1 MKIDDRIYE
10 LISGKLDDR
19 LSPMENAELSS
30 WLAEDVG
37 HEEVYAEI
45 KKIRDQVK
53 LLHRDF
59 APDTENVLKRVKR
72 GRGRQ
77 IGFRYWW
84 KYAALFILP
93 LGVVLVLWQGMKN
106 EPVEEH
112 RQFSAVSRPG
122 GERAI
127 LKLYDGKTVMLDS
140 TMKSSL
146 IAHEA
151 SVRIEMDSNHLLRY
165 SSCDSIGI
173 TDANKNNELIIPKG
187 GEYQVVL
194 ADGTKVWLNSAS
206 RLIYPQSFMGKE
218 RRVVLSGEAFF
229 DVAHKEHLPFVVHSP
244 LLAIK
249 VLGTKFNVK
258 AYFDE
263 KSVVTLAE
271 GKVEVETN
279 DCKNR
284 LTLKPNEQV
293 SYSGSSGLALEKNIN
308 TNTVKLWMKGEG
320 AFIQCRLDHIVRD
333 LERKFDVKIVITDHS
348 LSSEVFTCRF
358 KDTATIEQVLHLL
371 KETRRLDYLFEGEQI
386 RIFKPLK

>member
-1 MKIDDRIYE
+1 MKIDDRVYE

-19 LSPMENAELSS
+19 LSPMEETELSD
-30 WLAEDVG
+30 WLAEDVK
-37 HEEVYAEI
+37 HEKIYAEI

-93 LGVVLVLWQGMKN
+93 LGVALVLWQGMKN
-106 EPVEEH
+106 ETVGVH

-122 GERAI
+122 RERAI

-146 IAHEA
+146 ISHEA
-151 SVRIEMDSNHLLRY
+151 NVRIEMDSNHLLRY
-165 SSCDSIGI
+165 SSYDSIGI
-173 TDANKNNELIIPKG
+173 TDTNKNNELIIPKG

-206 RLIYPQSFMGKE
+206 RLIYPPSFMGKE

-229 DVAHKEHLPFVVHSP
+229 DVAHDAERPFIVETSRMNV
-244 LLAIK
+244 K
-249 VLGTKFNVK
+249 VLGTRFNVNDYDDNEEVSTTLVNGSVEIVSGGQQAFRLVPGEQ
-258 AYFDE
+258 AY
-263 KSVVTLAE
+263 
-271 GKVEVETN
+271 GKE
-279 DCKNR
+279 
-284 LTLKPNEQV
+284 NE
-293 SYSGSSGLALEKNIN
+293 LEKREVNVRLYTSWIDGKFLFNN
-308 TNTVKLWMKGEG
+308 TE
-320 AFIQCRLDHIVRD
+320 
-333 LERKFDVKIVITDHS
+333 LEEIAKQISRWYDVEIFF
-348 LSSEVFTCRF
+348 SSENVKKVRFTGAIV
-358 KDTATIEQVLHLL
+358 K
-371 KETRRLDYLFEGEQI
+371 
-386 RIFKPLK
+386 FKPLDDLVRMIESTSQVRFSVKGKTIVISE

>member
-1 MKIDDRIYE
+1 MKMKIDDRVYE

-19 LSPMENAELSS
+19 LSPMEETELSD
-30 WLAEDVG
+30 WLAEDVK
-37 HEEVYAEI
+37 HEKIYAEI

-59 APDTENVLKRVKR
+59 TPDTENVLKRVKR

-93 LGVVLVLWQGMKN
+93 LGVALVLWQGMKN
-106 EPVEEH
+106 EPVEVH

-127 LKLYDGKTVMLDS
+127 LKLYNGKTVVLDS

-151 SVRIEMDSNHLLRY
+151 NVRIEMDSNHLLRY
-165 SSCDSIGI
+165 SSHDSIEMAN
-173 TDANKNNELIIPKG
+173 DNKNNELIIPKG

-229 DVAHKEHLPFVVHSP
+229 DVTHDAERPFVVETSRMNV
-244 LLAIK
+244 K
-249 VLGTKFNVK
+249 VLGTRFNVNDYDDNEEVSTTLVNGSVEIISGDQQAFRLVPGEQ
-258 AYFDE
+258 AY
-263 KSVVTLAE
+263 
-271 GKVEVETN
+271 GKE
-279 DCKNR
+279 
-284 LTLKPNEQV
+284 NE
-293 SYSGSSGLALEKNIN
+293 LEKREVNVRLYTSWIDGKFLFNN
-308 TNTVKLWMKGEG
+308 TE
-320 AFIQCRLDHIVRD
+320 
-333 LERKFDVKIVITDHS
+333 LEEIAKQISRWYDVEIFF
-348 LSSEVFTCRF
+348 SSESVKKVRFTGAIV
-358 KDTATIEQVLHLL
+358 K
-371 KETRRLDYLFEGEQI
+371 
-386 RIFKPLK
+386 FKPLEDLVRMIESTSQVRFSVKGRTIVISE

>member
-1 MKIDDRIYE
+1 MKIDDRIYD
-10 LISGKLDDR
+10 LIARKLDDG
-19 LSPMENAELSS
+19 LLPMEETELSD
-30 WLAEDVG
+30 WLAEDVK

-45 KKIRDQVK
+45 KKIRDRTK

-59 APDTENVLKRVKR
+59 APDTEHVLKRIKR
-72 GRGRQ
+72 ERVRQ

-93 LGVVLVLWQGMKN
+93 LSVALVLWQGMKN
-106 EPVEEH
+106 EAEEEH

-151 SVRIEMDSNHLLRY
+151 NVRIEMDSNHLLRY
-165 SSCDSIGI
+165 SSHDSIEMAN
-173 TDANKNNELIIPKG
+173 DNKNNELIIPKG

-229 DVAHKEHLPFVVHSP
+229 DVTHDAERPFVVETSRMNV
-244 LLAIK
+244 K
-249 VLGTKFNVK
+249 VLGTRFNVNDYDDNEEVSTTLVNGSVEIVSGDQQAFRLVPGEQ
-258 AYFDE
+258 AY
-263 KSVVTLAE
+263 
-271 GKVEVETN
+271 GKE
-279 DCKNR
+279 
-284 LTLKPNEQV
+284 NE
-293 SYSGSSGLALEKNIN
+293 LEKREVNVRLYTSWIDGKFLFNN
-308 TNTVKLWMKGEG
+308 TE
-320 AFIQCRLDHIVRD
+320 
-333 LERKFDVKIVITDHS
+333 LEEIAKQISRWYDVEIFF
-348 LSSEVFTCRF
+348 SSESVKKVRFTGAIV
-358 KDTATIEQVLHLL
+358 K
-371 KETRRLDYLFEGEQI
+371 
-386 RIFKPLK
+386 FKPLEDLVRMIESTSQVRFSVKGRTIVISE

>member
-1 MKIDDRIYE
+1 MKIDDRVYE

-19 LSPMENAELSS
+19 LSPMEETELSD
-30 WLAEDVG
+30 WLAEDVK
-37 HEEVYAEI
+37 HEKIYAEI

-72 GRGRQ
+72 GRGRS

-93 LGVVLVLWQGMKN
+93 LGVALILWQGMKN
-106 EPVEEH
+106 ESVEVH

-151 SVRIEMDSNHLLRY
+151 NVRIEMDSNHLLRY
-165 SSCDSIGI
+165 SSYDSIGI

-229 DVAHKEHLPFVVHSP
+229 DVAHDAERPFIVETSRMNV
-244 LLAIK
+244 K
-249 VLGTKFNVK
+249 VLGTRFNVNDYDDNEEVSTTLVNGSVEIFSGGQQAFRLVPGEQ
-258 AYFDE
+258 AY
-263 KSVVTLAE
+263 
-271 GKVEVETN
+271 GKEN
-279 DCKNR
+279 K
-284 LTLKPNEQV
+284 
-293 SYSGSSGLALEKNIN
+293 LEKREVNVRLYTSWIDGKFLFNN
-308 TNTVKLWMKGEG
+308 TE
-320 AFIQCRLDHIVRD
+320 
-333 LERKFDVKIVITDHS
+333 LEEIAKQISRWYDVEIFF
-348 LSSEVFTCRF
+348 SSENVKKVRFTGAIV
-358 KDTATIEQVLHLL
+358 K
-371 KETRRLDYLFEGEQI
+371 
-386 RIFKPLK
+386 FKPLDDLVRMIESTSQVRFSVKGKTIVISE

>member
-1 MKIDDRIYE
+1 MKIDDRVYE

-19 LSPMENAELSS
+19 LSPMEETELSD
-30 WLAEDVG
+30 WLAEDVK
-37 HEEVYAEI
+37 HEKIYAEI

-59 APDTENVLKRVKR
+59 APDTENVLKRVKW

-84 KYAALFILP
+84 KCAALFILP
-93 LGVVLVLWQGMKN
+93 LGVALVLWQGMKN

-151 SVRIEMDSNHLLRY
+151 NVRIEMDSNHLLRY
-165 SSCDSIGI
+165 SSYDSIGI
-173 TDANKNNELIIPKG
+173 TDTNKNNELIIPKG

-229 DVAHKEHLPFVVHSP
+229 DVAHDAERPFIVETSRMNV
-244 LLAIK
+244 K
-249 VLGTKFNVK
+249 VLGTRFNVNDYDDNEEVSTTLVNGSVEIVSGDQQVFRLVPGEQ
-258 AYFDE
+258 AY
-263 KSVVTLAE
+263 
-271 GKVEVETN
+271 GKEN
-279 DCKNR
+279 K
-284 LTLKPNEQV
+284 
-293 SYSGSSGLALEKNIN
+293 LEKREVNVRLYTSWIDGKFLFNN
-308 TNTVKLWMKGEG
+308 TE
-320 AFIQCRLDHIVRD
+320 
-333 LERKFDVKIVITDHS
+333 LEEIAKQISRWYDVEIFF
-348 LSSEVFTCRF
+348 SSENVKKVRFTGAIV
-358 KDTATIEQVLHLL
+358 K
-371 KETRRLDYLFEGEQI
+371 
-386 RIFKPLK
+386 FKPLDDLVRMIESTSQVRFSVKGKTIVISE

>member
-10 LISGKLDDR
+10 LIPGKLDDH
-19 LSPMENAELSS
+19 LSPMEEAELSS

-93 LGVVLVLWQGMKN
+93 LGVALVLWQGMKN
-106 EPVEEH
+106 EPVEVH

-151 SVRIEMDSNHLLRY
+151 NVRIEMDSNHLLRY
-165 SSCDSIGI
+165 SSHDSIEMAN
-173 TDANKNNELIIPKG
+173 DNKNNELIIPKG

-229 DVAHKEHLPFVVHSP
+229 DVAHDAERPFIVETSRMNV
-244 LLAIK
+244 K
-249 VLGTKFNVK
+249 VLGTRFNVNDYDDNEEVSTTLVNGSVEIVSGDQQVFRLVPGEQ
-258 AYFDE
+258 AY
-263 KSVVTLAE
+263 
-271 GKVEVETN
+271 GKE
-279 DCKNR
+279 
-284 LTLKPNEQV
+284 NE
-293 SYSGSSGLALEKNIN
+293 LEKREVNVRLYTSWIDGKFLFNN
-308 TNTVKLWMKGEG
+308 TE
-320 AFIQCRLDHIVRD
+320 
-333 LERKFDVKIVITDHS
+333 LEEIAKQISRWYDVEIFF
-348 LSSEVFTCRF
+348 SSENVKKVRFTGAIV
-358 KDTATIEQVLHLL
+358 K
-371 KETRRLDYLFEGEQI
+371 
-386 RIFKPLK
+386 FKPLDDLVRMIESTSQVRFSVKGKTIVISE

>member
-1 MKIDDRIYE
+1 MKIDDRVYE

-19 LSPMENAELSS
+19 LSPMEETELSD
-30 WLAEDVG
+30 WLAEDVK
-37 HEEVYAEI
+37 HEKIYAEI

-59 APDTENVLKRVKR
+59 TPDTENVLKRVKR
-72 GRGRQ
+72 GRGRS

-93 LGVVLVLWQGMKN
+93 LGVALILWQGMKN
-106 EPVEEH
+106 ESVEVH

-151 SVRIEMDSNHLLRY
+151 NVRIEMDSNHLLRY
-165 SSCDSIGI
+165 SSYDSIGI

-229 DVAHKEHLPFVVHSP
+229 DVAHDAERPFIVETSRMNV
-244 LLAIK
+244 K
-249 VLGTKFNVK
+249 VLGTRFNVNDYDDNEEVSTTLVNGSVEIFSGGQQAFRLVPGEQ
-258 AYFDE
+258 AY
-263 KSVVTLAE
+263 
-271 GKVEVETN
+271 GKE
-279 DCKNR
+279 
-284 LTLKPNEQV
+284 NE
-293 SYSGSSGLALEKNIN
+293 LEKREVNVRLYTSWIDGKFLFNN
-308 TNTVKLWMKGEG
+308 TELEEIAKQISRWYDVEFLFDDDE
-320 AFIQCRLDHIVRD
+320 IRD
-333 LERKFDVKIVITDHS
+333 YKFSGFMPRYESITN
-348 LSSEVFTCRF
+348 
-358 KDTATIEQVLHLL
+358 
-371 KETRRLDYLFEGEQI
+371 LFEILEQSANVSFVRKNDKKVI
-386 RIFKPLK
+386 IIKH

>member
-1 MKIDDRIYE
+1 MKIDDRVYE

-19 LSPMENAELSS
+19 LSPMEETELSD
-30 WLAEDVG
+30 WLAEDVK
-37 HEEVYAEI
+37 HEKIYAEI

-59 APDTENVLKRVKR
+59 TPDTENVLKRVKR

-93 LGVVLVLWQGMKN
+93 LGVALVLWQGMKN
-106 EPVEEH
+106 EPVEVH

-146 IAHEA
+146 ISHEA
-151 SVRIEMDSNHLLRY
+151 NVRIEMDSNHLLRY
-165 SSCDSIGI
+165 SSHDSIGM
-173 TDANKNNELIIPKG
+173 ANVNKNNELIIPKG
-187 GEYQVVL
+187 GEYQVML

-229 DVAHKEHLPFVVHSP
+229 DVAHDAERPFIVETSRMNV
-244 LLAIK
+244 K
-249 VLGTKFNVK
+249 VLGTRFNVNDYDDNEEVSTTLVNGSVEIVSGGQEVFRLVPGEQ
-258 AYFDE
+258 AY
-263 KSVVTLAE
+263 
-271 GKVEVETN
+271 GKEN
-279 DCKNR
+279 N
-284 LTLKPNEQV
+284 
-293 SYSGSSGLALEKNIN
+293 LEKREVNVRLYTSWIDGKFLFNN
-308 TNTVKLWMKGEG
+308 TE
-320 AFIQCRLDHIVRD
+320 
-333 LERKFDVKIVITDHS
+333 LEEIAKQISRWYDVEIFF
-348 LSSEVFTCRF
+348 SSENVKKVRFTGAIV
-358 KDTATIEQVLHLL
+358 K
-371 KETRRLDYLFEGEQI
+371 
-386 RIFKPLK
+386 FKPLDDLVRMIESTSQVRFSVKGKTIVISE

>member
-10 LISGKLDDR
+10 LISGKLDDH
-19 LSPMENAELSS
+19 LSPMEEAELSS

-45 KKIRDQVK
+45 KKIRDRTK

-59 APDTENVLKRVKR
+59 APDTEHVLKRIKR
-72 GRGRQ
+72 ERVRQ

-93 LGVVLVLWQGMKN
+93 LSVALVLWQGMKN
-106 EPVEEH
+106 EAEEEH

-151 SVRIEMDSNHLLRY
+151 NVRIEMDSNHLLRY
-165 SSCDSIGI
+165 SSHDSIEMAN
-173 TDANKNNELIIPKG
+173 DNKNNELIIPKG

-229 DVAHKEHLPFVVHSP
+229 DVTHDAERPFVVETSRMNV
-244 LLAIK
+244 K
-249 VLGTKFNVK
+249 VLGTRFNVNDYDDNEEVSTTLVNGSVEIVSGGQQAFRLVPGEQ
-258 AYFDE
+258 AY
-263 KSVVTLAE
+263 
-271 GKVEVETN
+271 GKE
-279 DCKNR
+279 
-284 LTLKPNEQV
+284 NE
-293 SYSGSSGLALEKNIN
+293 LEKREVNVRLYTSWIDGKFLFNN
-308 TNTVKLWMKGEG
+308 TE
-320 AFIQCRLDHIVRD
+320 
-333 LERKFDVKIVITDHS
+333 LEEIAKQISRWYDVEIFF
-348 LSSEVFTCRF
+348 SSESVKKVRFTGAIV
-358 KDTATIEQVLHLL
+358 K
-371 KETRRLDYLFEGEQI
+371 
-386 RIFKPLK
+386 FKPLEDLVRMIESTSQVRFSVKGKTIVISE

>member
-10 LISGKLDDR
+10 LISGKLDDH
-19 LSPMENAELSS
+19 LSPMEEAELSS
-30 WLAEDVG
+30 WLAENVK
-37 HEEVYAEI
+37 HEEAYVEI

-93 LGVVLVLWQGMKN
+93 LGVALVLWQGMKN
-106 EPVEEH
+106 EPVGGH

-146 IAHEA
+146 IACEA
-151 SVRIEMDSNHLLRY
+151 NVRIEMDTNHLLRY
-165 SSCDSIGI
+165 SSHDSTGI
-173 TDANKNNELIIPKG
+173 VNTGKNNELIIPKG
-187 GEYQVVL
+187 GEYQVML

-206 RLIYPQSFMGKE
+206 RLIYPQSFVGKE

-229 DVAHKEHLPFVVHSP
+229 DVTHDAERPFVVETSRMNV
-244 LLAIK
+244 K
-249 VLGTKFNVK
+249 VLGTRFNVNDYEDNEEVSTTLVNGSVEIASGDQQAFRLVPGEQ
-258 AYFDE
+258 AY
-263 KSVVTLAE
+263 
-271 GKVEVETN
+271 GKE
-279 DCKNR
+279 
-284 LTLKPNEQV
+284 NE
-293 SYSGSSGLALEKNIN
+293 LEKREVNVRLYTSWIDGKFLFNN
-308 TNTVKLWMKGEG
+308 TE
-320 AFIQCRLDHIVRD
+320 
-333 LERKFDVKIVITDHS
+333 LEEIAKQISRWYDVEIFF
-348 LSSEVFTCRF
+348 SSENVKKVRFTGAIV
-358 KDTATIEQVLHLL
+358 K
-371 KETRRLDYLFEGEQI
+371 
-386 RIFKPLK
+386 FKPLDDLVRMIESTSQVRFSVKGKTIVISE

>member
-1 MKIDDRIYE
+1 MKIDDRVYE

-19 LSPMENAELSS
+19 LSPMEETELSD
-30 WLAEDVG
+30 WLAEDVK
-37 HEEVYAEI
+37 HEKIYAEI

-93 LGVVLVLWQGMKN
+93 LGVALILWQGMKN
-106 EPVEEH
+106 ESVEVH

-127 LKLYDGKTVMLDS
+127 LKLYDGKTIMLDS

-151 SVRIEMDSNHLLRY
+151 NVRIEMDSNHLLRY
-165 SSCDSIGI
+165 SSYDSIGI

-229 DVAHKEHLPFVVHSP
+229 DVAHDAERPFIVETSRMNV
-244 LLAIK
+244 K
-249 VLGTKFNVK
+249 VLGTRLNVNDYDDNEEVSTTLVNGSVEIVSGGQQAFRLVPGEQAYGKENELEKREVNVRLYTSWIDGKFLFNNTELEEIAKQISRWYDVEIFFSSENVK
-258 AYFDE
+258 
-263 KSVVTLAE
+263 
-271 GKVEVETN
+271 KVRFT
-279 DCKNR
+279 
-284 LTLKPNEQV
+284 
-293 SYSGSSGLALEKNIN
+293 GAI
-308 TNTVKLWMKGEG
+308 VK
-320 AFIQCRLDHIVRD
+320 
-333 LERKFDVKIVITDHS
+333 
-348 LSSEVFTCRF
+348 
-358 KDTATIEQVLHLL
+358 
-371 KETRRLDYLFEGEQI
+371 
-386 RIFKPLK
+386 FKPLDDLVRMIESTSQVRFSVKGKTIVISE

>member
-1 MKIDDRIYE
+1 MKMKIDDRIYE
-10 LISGKLDDR
+10 LISGKLDDH
-19 LSPMENAELSS
+19 LSPMEEAELSS

-93 LGVVLVLWQGMKN
+93 LGGALVLWQGMKN
-106 EPVEEH
+106 EPVGVH

-151 SVRIEMDSNHLLRY
+151 NVRIEMDSNHLLRY

-187 GEYQVVL
+187 GEYQVML

-229 DVAHKEHLPFVVHSP
+229 DVAHDAERPFIVETSRMNV
-244 LLAIK
+244 K
-249 VLGTKFNVK
+249 VLGTRFNVNDYDDNEEVSTTLVNGSVEIVSGGQQAFRLVPGEQ
-258 AYFDE
+258 AY
-263 KSVVTLAE
+263 
-271 GKVEVETN
+271 GKE
-279 DCKNR
+279 
-284 LTLKPNEQV
+284 NE
-293 SYSGSSGLALEKNIN
+293 LEKREVNVRLYTSWIDGKFLFNN
-308 TNTVKLWMKGEG
+308 TELEEIAKQISRWYDVEIFFSNESVKKVRFTG
-320 AFIQCRLDHIVRD
+320 AIV
-333 LERKFDVKIVITDHS
+333 K
-348 LSSEVFTCRF
+348 
-358 KDTATIEQVLHLL
+358 
-371 KETRRLDYLFEGEQI
+371 
-386 RIFKPLK
+386 FKPLDDLVRMIESTSQVRFSVKGKTIVISE

>member
-1 MKIDDRIYE
+1 MEMKIDDRIYD
-10 LISGKLDDR
+10 LIARKLDDG
-19 LSPMENAELSS
+19 LLPMEETELSD
-30 WLAEDVG
+30 WLAEDVK

-45 KKIRDQVK
+45 KKIRDRTK

-59 APDTENVLKRVKR
+59 APDTEHVLKRIKR
-72 GRGRQ
+72 ERVRQ

-93 LGVVLVLWQGMKN
+93 LSVALVLWQGMKN
-106 EPVEEH
+106 EAEEEH

-151 SVRIEMDSNHLLRY
+151 NVRIEMDSNHLLRY
-165 SSCDSIGI
+165 SSHDSIEMAN
-173 TDANKNNELIIPKG
+173 DNKNNELIIPKG

-229 DVAHKEHLPFVVHSP
+229 DVTHDAERPFVVETSRMNV
-244 LLAIK
+244 K
-249 VLGTKFNVK
+249 VLGTRFNVNDYDDNEEVSTTLVNGSVEIISGDQQAFRLVPGEQ
-258 AYFDE
+258 AY
-263 KSVVTLAE
+263 
-271 GKVEVETN
+271 GKE
-279 DCKNR
+279 
-284 LTLKPNEQV
+284 NE
-293 SYSGSSGLALEKNIN
+293 LEKREVN
-308 TNTVKLWMKGEG
+308 V
-320 AFIQCRLDHIVRD
+320 RLYTSWID
-333 LERKFDVKIVITDHS
+333 RKFLFNNTELEEIAKQISRWYDVEIFF
-348 LSSEVFTCRF
+348 SSESVKKVRFTGAIV
-358 KDTATIEQVLHLL
+358 K
-371 KETRRLDYLFEGEQI
+371 
-386 RIFKPLK
+386 FKPLEDLVRMIESTSQVRFSVKGRTIVISE

>member
-1 MKIDDRIYE
+1 MKIDDRVYE

-19 LSPMENAELSS
+19 LSPMEETELSD
-30 WLAEDVG
+30 WLAEDVK
-37 HEEVYAEI
+37 HEKIYAEI

-59 APDTENVLKRVKR
+59 TPDTENVLKRVKR
-72 GRGRQ
+72 GRGRS

-93 LGVVLVLWQGMKN
+93 LGVALILWQGMKN
-106 EPVEEH
+106 ESVEVH

-127 LKLYDGKTVMLDS
+127 LKLYDGKTIMLDS

-151 SVRIEMDSNHLLRY
+151 NVRIEMDSNHLLRY
-165 SSCDSIGI
+165 SSYDSIGI

-187 GEYQVVL
+187 GEYQVML

-229 DVAHKEHLPFVVHSP
+229 DVAHDAERPFIVETSRMNV
-244 LLAIK
+244 K
-249 VLGTKFNVK
+249 VLGTRFNVNDYDDNEEVSTTLVNGSVEIFSGGQQAFRLVPGEQ
-258 AYFDE
+258 AY
-263 KSVVTLAE
+263 
-271 GKVEVETN
+271 GKE
-279 DCKNR
+279 
-284 LTLKPNEQV
+284 NE
-293 SYSGSSGLALEKNIN
+293 LEKREVNVRLYTSWIDGKFLFNN
-308 TNTVKLWMKGEG
+308 TE
-320 AFIQCRLDHIVRD
+320 
-333 LERKFDVKIVITDHS
+333 LEEIAKQISRWYDVEIFF
-348 LSSEVFTCRF
+348 SSENVKKVRFTGAIV
-358 KDTATIEQVLHLL
+358 K
-371 KETRRLDYLFEGEQI
+371 
-386 RIFKPLK
+386 FKPLDDLVRMIESTSQVRFSVKGKTIVISE

>member
-1 MKIDDRIYE
+1 MKIDDRVYE

-19 LSPMENAELSS
+19 LSPMEETELSD
-30 WLAEDVG
+30 WLAEDVK
-37 HEEVYAEI
+37 HEKIYAEI

-59 APDTENVLKRVKR
+59 TPDTENVLKRVKR
-72 GRGRQ
+72 GRGRS

-93 LGVVLVLWQGMKN
+93 LGVALILWQGMKN
-106 EPVEEH
+106 ESVEVH

-127 LKLYDGKTVMLDS
+127 LKLYDGKTIMLDS

-151 SVRIEMDSNHLLRY
+151 NVRIEMDSNHLLRY
-165 SSCDSIGI
+165 SSYDSIGI

-229 DVAHKEHLPFVVHSP
+229 DVAHDAERPFIVETSRMNV
-244 LLAIK
+244 K
-249 VLGTKFNVK
+249 VLGTRFNVNDYDDNEEVSTTLVNGSVEIVSGGQQAFRLVPGEQ
-258 AYFDE
+258 AY
-263 KSVVTLAE
+263 
-271 GKVEVETN
+271 GKE
-279 DCKNR
+279 
-284 LTLKPNEQV
+284 NE
-293 SYSGSSGLALEKNIN
+293 LEKREVNVRLYTSWIDGKFLFNN
-308 TNTVKLWMKGEG
+308 TE
-320 AFIQCRLDHIVRD
+320 
-333 LERKFDVKIVITDHS
+333 LEEIAKQISRWYDVEIFF
-348 LSSEVFTCRF
+348 SSENVKKVRFTGAIV
-358 KDTATIEQVLHLL
+358 K
-371 KETRRLDYLFEGEQI
+371 
-386 RIFKPLK
+386 FKPLDDLVRMIESTSQVRFSVKGKTIVISE

>member
-1 MKIDDRIYE
+1 MKIDDRVYE

-19 LSPMENAELSS
+19 LSPMEETELSD
-30 WLAEDVG
+30 WLAEDVK
-37 HEEVYAEI
+37 HEKIYAEI

-59 APDTENVLKRVKR
+59 TPDTENVLKRVKR
-72 GRGRQ
+72 GRGRS

-93 LGVVLVLWQGMKN
+93 LGVALILWQGMKN
-106 EPVEEH
+106 ESVEVH

-127 LKLYDGKTVMLDS
+127 LKLYDGKTIMLDS

-151 SVRIEMDSNHLLRY
+151 NVRIEMDSNHLLRY
-165 SSCDSIGI
+165 SSYDSIGI

-187 GEYQVVL
+187 GEYQVML

-229 DVAHKEHLPFVVHSP
+229 DVAHDAERPFIVETSRMNV
-244 LLAIK
+244 K
-249 VLGTKFNVK
+249 VLGTRFNVNDYDDNEEVSTTLVNGSVEIVSGGQQAFRLVPGEQ
-258 AYFDE
+258 AY
-263 KSVVTLAE
+263 
-271 GKVEVETN
+271 GKE
-279 DCKNR
+279 
-284 LTLKPNEQV
+284 NE
-293 SYSGSSGLALEKNIN
+293 LEKREVNVRLYTSWIDGKFLFNN
-308 TNTVKLWMKGEG
+308 TE
-320 AFIQCRLDHIVRD
+320 
-333 LERKFDVKIVITDHS
+333 LEEIAQQISRWYDVEIFF
-348 LSSEVFTCRF
+348 SSENVKKVRFTGAIV
-358 KDTATIEQVLHLL
+358 K
-371 KETRRLDYLFEGEQI
+371 
-386 RIFKPLK
+386 FKPLDDLVRMIESTSQVRFSVKGKTIVISE

>member
-1 MKIDDRIYE
+1 MKIDDRVYE

-19 LSPMENAELSS
+19 LSPMEETELSD
-30 WLAEDVG
+30 WLAEDVK
-37 HEEVYAEI
+37 HEKIYAEI

-93 LGVVLVLWQGMKN
+93 LGVALVLWQGMKN
-106 EPVEEH
+106 ETVEVH

-165 SSCDSIGI
+165 YSYDSIGI
-173 TDANKNNELIIPKG
+173 TDTNKNNELIIPKG

-229 DVAHKEHLPFVVHSP
+229 DVAHDAERPFIVETSRMNV
-244 LLAIK
+244 K
-249 VLGTKFNVK
+249 VLGTRFNVNDYDDNEEVSTTLVNGSVEIVSGGQQAFRLVPGEQ
-258 AYFDE
+258 AY
-263 KSVVTLAE
+263 
-271 GKVEVETN
+271 GKE
-279 DCKNR
+279 
-284 LTLKPNEQV
+284 NE
-293 SYSGSSGLALEKNIN
+293 LEKREVNVRLYTSWIDGKFLFNN
-308 TNTVKLWMKGEG
+308 TE
-320 AFIQCRLDHIVRD
+320 
-333 LERKFDVKIVITDHS
+333 LEEIAKQISRWYDVEIFF
-348 LSSEVFTCRF
+348 SSENVKKVRFTGAIV
-358 KDTATIEQVLHLL
+358 K
-371 KETRRLDYLFEGEQI
+371 
-386 RIFKPLK
+386 FKPLDDLVRMIESTSQVRFSVKGKTIVISE

>member
-1 MKIDDRIYE
+1 MKIDDRVYE

-19 LSPMENAELSS
+19 LSPMEETELSD
-30 WLAEDVG
+30 WLAEDVK
-37 HEEVYAEI
+37 HEKIYAEI

-59 APDTENVLKRVKR
+59 TPDTENVLKRVKR
-72 GRGRQ
+72 GRGRS

-84 KYAALFILP
+84 KYAAFVILP
-93 LGVVLVLWQGMKN
+93 LGVALILWQGMKN
-106 EPVEEH
+106 ESVEVH

-127 LKLYDGKTVMLDS
+127 LKLYDGKTIMLDS

-151 SVRIEMDSNHLLRY
+151 NVRIEMDSNHLLRY
-165 SSCDSIGI
+165 SSYDSIGI

-229 DVAHKEHLPFVVHSP
+229 DVAHDAERPFIVETSRMNV
-244 LLAIK
+244 K
-249 VLGTKFNVK
+249 VLGTRFNVNDYDDNEEVSTTLVNGSVEIFSGGQQAFRLVPGEQ
-258 AYFDE
+258 AY
-263 KSVVTLAE
+263 
-271 GKVEVETN
+271 GKE
-279 DCKNR
+279 
-284 LTLKPNEQV
+284 NE
-293 SYSGSSGLALEKNIN
+293 LEKREVNVRLYTSWIDGKFLFNN
-308 TNTVKLWMKGEG
+308 TE
-320 AFIQCRLDHIVRD
+320 
-333 LERKFDVKIVITDHS
+333 LEEIAKQISRWYDVEIFF
-348 LSSEVFTCRF
+348 SSENVKKVRFTGAIV
-358 KDTATIEQVLHLL
+358 K
-371 KETRRLDYLFEGEQI
+371 
-386 RIFKPLK
+386 FKPLDDLVRMIESTSQVRFSVKGKTIVISE

>member
-19 LSPMENAELSS
+19 LSPMEETELSD
-30 WLAEDVG
+30 WLAEDVK
-37 HEEVYAEI
+37 HEKIYAEI

-59 APDTENVLKRVKR
+59 TPDTENVLKRVKR

-93 LGVVLVLWQGMKN
+93 LGVALVLWQGMKN
-106 EPVEEH
+106 EPVGVH

-151 SVRIEMDSNHLLRY
+151 NVRIEMDSNHLLRY
-165 SSCDSIGI
+165 SSCDSSGI

-229 DVAHKEHLPFVVHSP
+229 DVAHDAERPFIVETSRMNV
-244 LLAIK
+244 K
-249 VLGTKFNVK
+249 VLGTRFNVNDYDDNEEVSTTLVNGSVEIVSGDQQVFRLVPGEQ
-258 AYFDE
+258 AY
-263 KSVVTLAE
+263 
-271 GKVEVETN
+271 GKE
-279 DCKNR
+279 
-284 LTLKPNEQV
+284 NE
-293 SYSGSSGLALEKNIN
+293 LEKREVNVRLYTSWIDGKFLFNN
-308 TNTVKLWMKGEG
+308 TE
-320 AFIQCRLDHIVRD
+320 
-333 LERKFDVKIVITDHS
+333 LEEIAQQISRWYDVEIFF
-348 LSSEVFTCRF
+348 SSENVKKVRFTGAIV
-358 KDTATIEQVLHLL
+358 K
-371 KETRRLDYLFEGEQI
+371 
-386 RIFKPLK
+386 FKPLDDLVRMIESTSQVRFSVKGKTIVISE

>member
-10 LISGKLDDR
+10 LISGKLDDH
-19 LSPMENAELSS
+19 LSPMEEAELSS

-93 LGVVLVLWQGMKN
+93 LGVALVLWQGMKN
-106 EPVEEH
+106 EPVEVH

-146 IAHEA
+146 ISHEA
-151 SVRIEMDSNHLLRY
+151 NVRIEMDSNHLLRY
-165 SSCDSIGI
+165 SSYDSIGI
-173 TDANKNNELIIPKG
+173 TDTNKNNELIIPKG
-187 GEYQVVL
+187 GEYQVML

-229 DVAHKEHLPFVVHSP
+229 DVAHDAERPFIVETSRMNV
-244 LLAIK
+244 K
-249 VLGTKFNVK
+249 VLGTRFNVNDYDDNEEVSTTLVNGSVEIVSGDQQVFRLVPGEQ
-258 AYFDE
+258 AY
-263 KSVVTLAE
+263 
-271 GKVEVETN
+271 GKE
-279 DCKNR
+279 
-284 LTLKPNEQV
+284 NE
-293 SYSGSSGLALEKNIN
+293 LEKREVNVRLYTSWIDGKFLFNN
-308 TNTVKLWMKGEG
+308 TE
-320 AFIQCRLDHIVRD
+320 
-333 LERKFDVKIVITDHS
+333 LEEIAKQISRWYDVEIFF
-348 LSSEVFTCRF
+348 SSENVKKVRFTGAIV
-358 KDTATIEQVLHLL
+358 K
-371 KETRRLDYLFEGEQI
+371 
-386 RIFKPLK
+386 FKPLDDLVRMIESTSQVRFSVKGKTIVISE

>member
-10 LISGKLDDR
+10 LISGKLDDH
-19 LSPMENAELSS
+19 LSPMEEAELSS

-59 APDTENVLKRVKR
+59 TPDTENVLKRVKR
-72 GRGRQ
+72 GRGRS

-93 LGVVLVLWQGMKN
+93 LGVALILWQGMKN
-106 EPVEEH
+106 ESVEVH

-127 LKLYDGKTVMLDS
+127 LKLYDGKTIMLDS

-151 SVRIEMDSNHLLRY
+151 NVRIEMDSNHLLRY
-165 SSCDSIGI
+165 SSYDSIGI

-229 DVAHKEHLPFVVHSP
+229 DVAHDAERPFIVETSRMNV
-244 LLAIK
+244 K
-249 VLGTKFNVK
+249 VLGTRFNVNDYDDNEEVSTTLVNGSVEIFSGGQQAFRLVPGEQ
-258 AYFDE
+258 AY
-263 KSVVTLAE
+263 
-271 GKVEVETN
+271 GKE
-279 DCKNR
+279 
-284 LTLKPNEQV
+284 NE
-293 SYSGSSGLALEKNIN
+293 LEKREVNVRLYTSWIDGKFLFNN
-308 TNTVKLWMKGEG
+308 TE
-320 AFIQCRLDHIVRD
+320 
-333 LERKFDVKIVITDHS
+333 LEEIAKQISRWYDVEIFF
-348 LSSEVFTCRF
+348 SSENVKKVRFTGAIV
-358 KDTATIEQVLHLL
+358 K
-371 KETRRLDYLFEGEQI
+371 
-386 RIFKPLK
+386 FKPLDDLVRMIESTSQVRFSVKGKTIVISE